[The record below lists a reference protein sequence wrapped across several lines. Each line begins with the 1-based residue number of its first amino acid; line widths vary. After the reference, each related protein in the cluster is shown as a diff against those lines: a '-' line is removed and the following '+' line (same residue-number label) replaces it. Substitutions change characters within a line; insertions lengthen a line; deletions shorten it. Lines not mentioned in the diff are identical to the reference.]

1 MATSVSGLLSS
12 TTSST
17 GLGQGIDVQQFVQL
31 ALANDTA
38 NITSLQNQQTAFGAQ
53 TTALQQITTGLNNLQ
68 SAAFALSDPLGALG
82 ALTTTSS
89 NTSVV
94 SATAA
99 STAEAGTHTVTVNSL
114 ATTSSYYTNPVATSS
129 TPLANGTFQIQVGS

>member
-31 ALANDTA
+31 ATANDTA
-38 NITSLQNQQTAFGAQ
+38 NITSLQNEQTALGSQ
-53 TTALQQITTGLNNLQ
+53 TTALQQITTDLNNLQ

-89 NTSVV
+89 NSSVV

-114 ATTSSYYTNPVATSS
+114 ATTSSY
-129 TPLANGTFQIQVGS
+129 